1 VLPRPGQPDYP
12 GMRSGA
18 SEGTRQLVDAEVRR
32 LIDECYSVALGLLHD
47 NRDRLDKL
55 AEALLE
61 HETLDGDE
69 AYVAAGFLSPNGDK
83 PVPSGAD
90 GAVPSDGRLTSAR
103 ARGNLRPL

>member
-1 VLPRPGQPDYP
+1 
-12 GMRSGA
+12 MRSGA

-61 HETLDGDE
+61 RETLDGDE
-69 AYVAAGFLSPNGDK
+69 AYVAAGFLAPNGDK
-83 PVPSGAD
+83 PLATDGTAPS
-90 GAVPSDGRLTSAR
+90 PSDRQLAR
-103 ARGNLRPL
+103 TRPRGNLRPL